1 MPYLK
6 VLFAAT
12 VATTLSC
19 LFIMLMILTFLV
31 RFLGKA
37 NILVPVVKGI
47 ALITW
52 PASDAVCAMTGI
64 IMSAQIYQ
72 TKNLFQITTFFA
84 ESHVK

>member
-1 MPYLK
+1 MPYLTTSF
-6 VLFAAT
+6 VAT

-37 NILVPVVKGI
+37 NILVPVVKGT

-52 PASDAVCAMTGI
+52 PVSDAACAMTGI

-84 ESHVK
+84 ASHVK